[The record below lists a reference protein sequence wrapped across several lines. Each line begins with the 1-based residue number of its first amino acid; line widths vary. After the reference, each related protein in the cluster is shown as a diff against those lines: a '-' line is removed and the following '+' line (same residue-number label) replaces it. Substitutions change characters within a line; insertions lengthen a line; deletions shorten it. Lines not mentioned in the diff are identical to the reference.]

1 MKKIFFSGMI
11 FISFFLVRCGFG
23 ADETVTTPGKALTIQ
38 EFIGK
43 KDAYLE
49 PTMFPKFYNYVDGGL
64 GETSKCIDEWSEK
77 DRWTPISTAGG
88 IWAAY
93 SNPYEDKTGES
104 QKQFLNTDCSLKVG
118 IYCNYSNCARAK
130 RTCDSEGKCQDI
142 YKPCKENGW
151 DTDGVPNESTEDLDE
166 GEYQAISGLSGN
178 VQLYAGYRNI
188 TKVLFSWTVRLEAS
202 SRILAVFPYLCSPF
216 HATVDEEFPAGPLKT
231 QLYVKGTRYPSPF
244 NDGYAPVGQIAEMTV
259 PSSGK
264 GGVRNIGDPTIT
276 GSYVLVPADFATER
290 VPLSVDFEVRWYN
303 ETSMRIKSPKN
314 QRNLVVTVFPVTSQR
329 SEE

>member
-11 FISFFLVRCGFG
+11 YISFFLVRCSFG
-23 ADETVTTPGKALTIQ
+23 ADETVTTPGKALAIQ

-49 PTMFPKFYNYVDGGL
+49 PTIFPKFYNYVDGGF
-64 GETSKCIDEWSEK
+64 GETSDCIYALSEK
-77 DRWTPISTAGG
+77 NRWVSISTAGG
-88 IWAAY
+88 EWAAN
-93 SNPYEDKTGES
+93 SNPYQDKTGES
-104 QKQFLNTDCSLKVG
+104 QGQLLNTDCSLKVG
-118 IYCNYSNCARAK
+118 ILDTYCNYSNCAQIK
-130 RTCDSEGKCQDI
+130 RTCDENGNCQDI

-151 DTDGVPNESTEDLDE
+151 DTNGVPKESIKDLAE
-166 GEYQAISGLSGN
+166 GEYQAIPGLSGT
-178 VQLYAGYRNI
+178 VQMAAGYRNI
-188 TKVLFSWTVRLEAS
+188 TKGLFTWTVRLEAS

-231 QLYVKGTRYPSPF
+231 QLYVKGTKYPS
-244 NDGYAPVGQIAEMTV
+244 DGDGFASVGQIAEMTV
-259 PSSGK
+259 PSSGR

-276 GSYVLVPADFATER
+276 GSYLLVPADFATGR

-314 QRNLVVTVFPVTSQR
+314 QRNLVVTVFPVTS
-329 SEE
+329 